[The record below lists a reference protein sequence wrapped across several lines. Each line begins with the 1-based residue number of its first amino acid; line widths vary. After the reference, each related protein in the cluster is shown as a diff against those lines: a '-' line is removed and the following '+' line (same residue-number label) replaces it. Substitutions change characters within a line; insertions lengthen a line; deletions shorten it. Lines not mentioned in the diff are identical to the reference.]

1 MNTDPVSQPR
11 TALRAVHGYGP
22 GGDFVALRGY
32 PEPMPTL
39 NLHGANIAY
48 DEAGSGHPLLLVHAG
63 IANRHMWDA
72 VWEPLASRFRVIR
85 PDLRGFG
92 ESIAATEPFT
102 NWHDLAR
109 LLRALDA
116 VPAHVIGVSSGGAA
130 SLDLALAEPYKVDR
144 LVLVAPGL
152 AGWEWADQLKADW
165 DAEEA
170 AWVRGDLDE
179 VAWANVR
186 TWVDGPVRG
195 GPAPEELRQA
205 VFDMYRPALQL
216 QKVEGAEDSG
226 SLEPRSSGRLGEVG
240 AKTLVIV
247 GELDQPDM
255 MKVGEHLAQEIPDAR
270 LVTMPGVSHLPP
282 MEAPDE
288 FVMIVTEFLA
298 E

>member
-1 MNTDPVSQPR
+1 
-11 TALRAVHGYGP
+11 
-22 GGDFVALRGY
+22 
-32 PEPMPTL
+32 MPIL
-39 NLHGANIAY
+39 NLNGADIAY
-48 DEAGSGHPLLLVHAG
+48 DEAGTGHPLLLVHAG
-63 IANRHMWDA
+63 IANRHMWDP
-72 VWEPLASRFRVIR
+72 VWSDLAARFRVIR

-116 VPAHVIGVSSGGAA
+116 VPAHVIGVSMGGSA
-130 SLDLALAEPYKVDR
+130 SLDLALAEPYKVSR
-144 LVLVAPGL
+144 LVLCGSGT

-170 AWVRGDLDE
+170 AWQRGDRDE

-186 TWVDGPVRG
+186 TWLDGPVRG
-195 GPAPEELRQA
+195 GEAPPTLRQA
-205 VFDMYRPALQL
+205 VFDMYRPALEL
-216 QKVEGAEDSG
+216 QAVEGAVDGEA
-226 SLEPRSSGRLGEVG
+226 LEPASGGRLAEVS

-255 MKVGEHLAQEIPDAR
+255 MKIGELQAREIPDAH
-270 LVTMPGVSHLPP
+270 LVTMPGVAHLPP

-288 FVMIVTEFLA
+288 FVRIVTEFLT